1 MHQLWQQRG
10 NFECTEQRLCD
21 QKKQIED
28 KTLLTSAELE
38 EVKAQVEEE
47 NIHEESTR
55 PISEEDHPA
64 IEPCNPEPE
73 NPALPETAE
82 TTEEPEDNTDDYEQL
97 KEEYLELLE
106 DTKSQPMKNRKKLPK
121 LKMNKNT
128 KKLIRMV
135 NKIIET
141 TSTDD
146 MNIIDIN
153 LIQFAGALL
162 ITNKVTPAKP
172 TTNRKPGNGPP
183 AWQQRLQKQIDQ
195 LRSDLSIISEYTN
208 GNTSKK
214 TKWKFKTIQKKHK
227 ITKEEQITTLKED
240 LKQKLQAKAQ

>member
-1 MHQLWQQRG
+1 M
-10 NFECTEQRLCD
+10 
-21 QKKQIED
+21 
-28 KTLLTSAELE
+28 
-38 EVKAQVEEE
+38 KAQVEEE

-55 PISEEDHPA
+55 PTSKEDHPTTVEA
-64 IEPCNPEPE
+64 TIEPCNPKPE
-73 NPALPETAE
+73 NPSLPEAAE

-106 DTKSQPMKNRKKLPK
+106 DTKSQPMKTRKKLPK

-135 NKIIET
+135 KKIIKT

-146 MNIIDIN
+146 MNITDIN
-153 LIQFAGALL
+153 LMQFAGALL
-162 ITNKVTPAKP
+162 ITNKITPAKP

-195 LRSDLSIISEYTN
+195 LRSDLSIIKEYTN

-214 TKWKFKTIQKKHK
+214 TKQKFRTIQKKHK

-240 LKQKLQAKAQ
+240 LKQNLQAKAQRLR